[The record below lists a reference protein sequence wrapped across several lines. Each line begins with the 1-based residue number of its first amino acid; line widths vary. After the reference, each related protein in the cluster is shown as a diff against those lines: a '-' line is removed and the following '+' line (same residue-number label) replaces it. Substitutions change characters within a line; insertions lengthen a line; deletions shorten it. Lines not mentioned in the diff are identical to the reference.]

1 MERLFKMAAKY
12 KSGAGALALICVLFV
27 CPPAADAHYFSVIP
41 KVSRTGVG
49 NEHSVIVSFTH
60 ITKQA
65 QYDYSFMKLDPD
77 ADMLNGRLI
86 YKDGTEADLTS
97 LFAAY
102 DDPDGDEVTGI
113 DSRRA
118 VAPIGKEGTVIAAC
132 RTNLNI
138 PGQMVYTGYSK
149 HIFNTAADGH
159 STKAVG
165 GGEVAEI
172 IPLSDLAMAT
182 VGVPIKF
189 KLLYKGSPREGAEI
203 EYGNETTPIVKGE
216 EGPEN
221 LKKLETPSDKEG
233 IFTYTPDS
241 AGRNTVAAML
251 DLGNKTYC
259 STTLSFEAKERSGG
273 GSGGCNAASAL
284 PALLVLLGLSLAPV
298 IKKRIKNN
306 KR

>member
-1 MERLFKMAAKY
+1 M
-12 KSGAGALALICVLFV
+12 
-27 CPPAADAHYFSVIP
+27 
-41 KVSRTGVG
+41 
-49 NEHSVIVSFTH
+49 
-60 ITKQA
+60 
-65 QYDYSFMKLDPD
+65 
-77 ADMLNGRLI
+77 
-86 YKDGTEADLTS
+86 
-97 LFAAY
+97 
-102 DDPDGDEVTGI
+102 
-113 DSRRA
+113 
-118 VAPIGKEGTVIAAC
+118 IAAC

-138 PGQMVYTGYSK
+138 PGQIVYTGYSK
-149 HIFNTAADGH
+149 HIFNIAADGH

-165 GGEVAEI
+165 GGDVAEI

-251 DLGNKTYC
+251 DLGNKSYC
-259 STTLSFEAKERSGG
+259 SATLSFEAKERSGG
-273 GSGGCNAASAL
+273 GSGGCNAASAV
-284 PALLVLLGLSLAPV
+284 PALLILLGLSLVPAT
-298 IKKRIKNN
+298 KKRIKNN